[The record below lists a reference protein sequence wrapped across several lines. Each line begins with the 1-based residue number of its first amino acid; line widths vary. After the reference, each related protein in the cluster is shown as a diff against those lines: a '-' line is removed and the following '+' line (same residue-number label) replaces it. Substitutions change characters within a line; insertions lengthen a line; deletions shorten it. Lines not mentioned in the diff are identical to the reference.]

1 MYSDQLFTFMA
12 QERHVEKIGKDN
24 YIVGGSFDYDE
35 IRIQIEKFHR
45 IKQKKTLGKKY
56 AI

>member
-1 MYSDQLFTFMA
+1 LCILIYENLCSC
-12 QERHVEKIGKDN
+12 N
-24 YIVGGSFDYDE
+24 YRLHGGSFDYDE